1 MKLTLLLTA
10 SLLCAST
17 SFAKSSCQENIEAF
31 MAKKAPNSKEILVSG
46 SYTQKSKDGT
56 YKKCALSIKTDG
68 TELTPYFSAQSFNP
82 QYGDGGAFWPLGT
95 YTMEQPVTD
104 QYRTILG
111 YSCKADAEGFSTDLY
126 YKNSGWP
133 DKKRFI
139 LSVLPNATGTFDV
152 TLVDGD
158 PRANPVTC
166 RGLLSE
172 K

>member
-1 MKLTLLLTA
+1 MKLTFLLTA

-31 MAKKAPNSKEILVSG
+31 IAKKAPNSKEILVSG

-68 TELTPYFSAQSFNP
+68 TELTPDFSAESFNP
-82 QYGDGGAFWPLGT
+82 RYGDGGAFWPFGT
-95 YTMEQPVTD
+95 YTMEQPVSD
-104 QYRTILG
+104 EDRTVLG
-111 YSCKADAEGFSTDLY
+111 YSCKADAEGFSTDSY

-133 DKKRFI
+133 GAKRFI
-139 LSVLPNATGTFDV
+139 LSVLPNANGTYDV
-152 TLVDGD
+152 TLGDGD
-158 PRANPVTC
+158 PRVSPVTC
-166 RGLLSE
+166 RGVLSE